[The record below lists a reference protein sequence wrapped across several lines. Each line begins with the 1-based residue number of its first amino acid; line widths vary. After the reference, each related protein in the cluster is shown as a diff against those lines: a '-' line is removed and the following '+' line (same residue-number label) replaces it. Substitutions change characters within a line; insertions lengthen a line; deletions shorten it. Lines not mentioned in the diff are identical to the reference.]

1 VTRVILDM
9 ATSAKLDQVAGQVEV
24 CDPSGRTL
32 GYFTPVVD
40 RSLYEGVEIPFS
52 EEELVRGEEETSG
65 RTYTTA
71 EVLAHLKSLEKP

>member
-1 VTRVILDM
+1 VTLVILDM

-40 RSLYEGVEIPFS
+40 RTLYAGVECPVS
-52 EEELVRGEEETSG
+52 NEELTRREREEPTSST
-65 RTYTTA
+65 R
-71 EVLAHLKSLEKP
+71 EILDRLKDREQG